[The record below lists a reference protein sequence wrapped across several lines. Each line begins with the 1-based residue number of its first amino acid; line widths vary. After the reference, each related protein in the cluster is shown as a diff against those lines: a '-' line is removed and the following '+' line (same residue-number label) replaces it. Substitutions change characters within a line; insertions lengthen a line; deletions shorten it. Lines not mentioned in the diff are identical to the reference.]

1 MTSDDDQPQQDTTP
15 RLTPVVEQRTREH
28 LANGAL
34 TFSSLIVT
42 LLLEELD
49 AVRKERDRYH
59 AALAF
64 YAEPQ
69 HWLGGLSQQPG
80 NMQVWADQ
88 GELARE
94 ALREVT

>member
-1 MTSDDDQPQQDTTP
+1 MTNDPAQEDTTP
-15 RLTPVVEQRTREH
+15 RLTPAVEQRTRAH

-42 LLLEELD
+42 LLLDELD
-49 AVRKERDRYH
+49 ATRAERDRFRT
-59 AALAF
+59 ALGF
-64 YAEPQ
+64 YAEPR

-80 NMQVWADQ
+80 NMRVWADQ